1 MVLTKNP
8 TLRNVDKGVSQAP
21 EKSKGKRPVSES
33 NGPEA
38 KKRKDEA
45 RKEIAKWKKSLE
57 GRKVRCERM
66 VSQMEGSDAE
76 AMEVIK
82 ILKDRGL
89 SFFFKPVNGYI
100 LNIVFEFFK
109 NLEIVGDGRV
119 LESRVN
125 GKVVVVTPDHI
136 ASYLGYTRPRPEEVQ
151 FPHPNYSRLSP
162 EQYAKIVCADPSRFR
177 GKFSAGMLKDKYRIM
192 NKIIHYNIHPKGSE
206 KEPGIADIE
215 FLHIMMSG
223 MHFDVAEYMWEMIRE
238 FRTVTSKR
246 NMPFGQMITQLC
258 IKVKVKLVVSDLMV
272 PPEVGP
278 ITMRSDAKSR
288 SMSRGATSATST
300 QEPKSKDI
308 KTRIDEWFQ
317 MFLCRQTEIA
327 KEQKKDY
334 NRLRRR
340 VDFCVTELE
349 KLGDVKY
356 KSESEEEEEGNEE
369 QGGDEEENDEEEESD
384 EE

>member
-1 MVLTKNP
+1 MVLSKNP
-8 TLRNVDKGVSQAP
+8 ALRNVDKGGSQAP
-21 EKSKGKRPVSES
+21 EKSKGKRPVFES

-38 KKRKDEA
+38 KKRKDET

-66 VSQMEGSDAE
+66 VSQMEESDAE
-76 AMEVIK
+76 AKEVIK

-151 FPHPNYSRLSP
+151 FPHPNYARLSL
-162 EQYAKIVCADPSRFR
+162 EQYAEIVCADPSRFR

-215 FLHIMMSG
+215 FFAHY
-223 MHFDVAEYMWEMIRE
+223 DVG
-238 FRTVTSKR
+238 KR

-356 KSESEEEEEGNEE
+356 ESESEEEEGNEE
-369 QGGDEEENDEEEESD
+369 QGGDEEENDEEEES
-384 EE
+384 EEE